1 MKTKIKKY
9 FPYVVIAGIL
19 VQTLFF
25 KFTGHPES
33 VALFTELNL
42 LGMDESVG
50 RLGTGIIELLV
61 SIGLFIPALRKI
73 SLVGV
78 IALMSGAVYFH
89 ITKLGFEGNNLP
101 LAISAIIALVVAL
114 YLFVKKYKK

>member
-9 FPYVVIAGIL
+9 LPYALIAGIL

-42 LGMDESVG
+42 LGVDESVG
-50 RLGTGIIELLV
+50 RIGTGIIELLV
-61 SIGLFIPALRKI
+61 SIGLFIPELRKI
-73 SLVGV
+73 SLIGV
-78 IALMSGAVYFH
+78 VALMSGAIYLH
-89 ITKLGFEGNNLP
+89 ITNLGFDGNNLP
-101 LAISAIIALVVAL
+101 LFISAIIALVLGV
-114 YLFVKKYKK
+114 YLLTKNYKK

>member
-9 FPYVVIAGIL
+9 LPYALIAGIL

-42 LGMDESVG
+42 LGVDESVG
-50 RLGTGIIELLV
+50 RIGTGIIELLV

-73 SLVGV
+73 SLIGV
-78 IALMSGAVYFH
+78 VALMSGAIYFH
-89 ITKLGFEGNNLP
+89 ITNLGFDGNNLP
-101 LAISAIIALVVAL
+101 LFISAIIALVLGV
-114 YLFVKKYKK
+114 YLLTKNYKK

>member
-1 MKTKIKKY
+1 METKIKKY
-9 FPYVVIAGIL
+9 LPYALIAGIL

-42 LGMDESVG
+42 LGVDESVG
-50 RLGTGIIELLV
+50 RIGTGIIELLV

-73 SLVGV
+73 SLIGV
-78 IALMSGAVYFH
+78 VALMSGAIYFH
-89 ITKLGFEGNNLP
+89 ITNLGFDGNNLP
-101 LAISAIIALVVAL
+101 LFISAIIALVLGV
-114 YLFVKKYKK
+114 YLLTKNYKK